1 LFRLSKPDH
10 TFDKGTVAVIL
21 KRRYWRLR
29 AAIVEYPRNF
39 WILMVVSF
47 IDRLGGF
54 ILFPFFTLYITS
66 KFGVGMTTVGLIFG
80 TFSMTGIIGSTIGGA
95 LTDRLGRKPMLLFG
109 LIVSAIS
116 SIWLG
121 FADNLTTFFAG
132 AIFVGLFSNAGGPAQ
147 QAMVADILPDSQRPK
162 GFAIWR
168 VVVNIS
174 AVVGPAI
181 GGLVASRSYLAL
193 FITDAAVSVF
203 VAILIFFLLPESRAI
218 LKKDRRETMVQSF
231 QGYGRVL
238 RDGIFM
244 FFWVAS
250 VFSWLVYMQMNST
263 LAVYL
268 RDTHGVSEQGFG
280 FLLSLNAAMV
290 VLFQFAITRRV
301 ERYPS
306 FIVMAW
312 GALLYAVGFCIYG
325 FASDY
330 SIFILAM
337 AIITIGEMLNVPIG
351 QAVVAN
357 LAPEDMRGRY
367 MAFFGFSFAIPG
379 MFGTLLAGLIM
390 DNADPRMVWYAA
402 GLLGL
407 MATGM
412 FVALHNRVN
421 RKQTEPSAS
430 ETSIAT

>member
-1 LFRLSKPDH
+1 
-10 TFDKGTVAVIL
+10 VIF

-29 AAIVEYPRNF
+29 AAIDNYPRNF

-80 TFSMTGIIGSTIGGA
+80 TFSVTGIVGSTIGGA

-109 LIVSAIS
+109 LAVSAIS

-121 FADNLTTFFAG
+121 FADSLPLFFAG
-132 AIFVGLFSNAGGPAQ
+132 AVFVGLFSNAGGPAQ
-147 QAMVADILPDSQRPK
+147 QAMLADILPDSQRAQ

-168 VVVNIS
+168 VVVNVS
-174 AVVGPAI
+174 AAVGPAI
-181 GGLVASRSYLAL
+181 GGLMASRSFLSL
-193 FITDAAVSVF
+193 FITDAAVSVL
-203 VAILIFFLLPESRAI
+203 VAFMVFFLLPETRAFI
-218 LKKDRRETMVQSF
+218 KKGQRESMVQSF

-238 RDGIFM
+238 RDAIFM

-250 VFSWLVYMQMNST
+250 VFTWLVYMQMNST

-268 RDTHGVSEQGFG
+268 RDTHSVSEQGFG
-280 FLLSLNAAMV
+280 LLVSLNAAMV

-301 ERYPS
+301 ERYPP

-312 GALLYAVGFCIYG
+312 GALLYAIGFGVYG
-325 FASDY
+325 FATDY
-330 SIFILAM
+330 SMFIIAM
-337 AIITIGEMLNVPIG
+337 AIITIGEMLNAPIG

-367 MAFFGFSFAIPG
+367 MAFYGFSFAIPG
-379 MFGTLLAGLIM
+379 MVGTLLAGLIM
-390 DNADPRMVWYAA
+390 DNADPRWVWYAA

-407 MATGM
+407 LATSM
-412 FVALHNRVN
+412 YLSLHGRVS
-421 RKQTEPSAS
+421 RQDKEPAAS
-430 ETSIAT
+430 QASITT